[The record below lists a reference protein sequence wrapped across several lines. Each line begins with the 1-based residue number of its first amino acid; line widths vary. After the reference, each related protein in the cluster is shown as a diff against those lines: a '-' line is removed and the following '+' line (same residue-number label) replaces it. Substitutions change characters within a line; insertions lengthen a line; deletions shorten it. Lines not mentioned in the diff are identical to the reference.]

1 MRNLHMLAKKKHVIG
16 IENVKFLKDHLC
28 GACEARKMTK
38 AKHPA
43 KTIMTTTRPFE
54 LLHMDLFGTNHYSAV
69 SNEASQYGFVIVDD
83 YSRYTWV
90 HLVTYKHE
98 VQEVFKRFSSRASTN
113 FGVKIKHI
121 RSDNGTEFKNS
132 GLVIILMNLV
142 LLMSYLLLIL
152 LNRTASWSAKTG
164 LLLRWLALCLM
175 STKRLIVSRLMQLI
189 LRATSSTEYIFTN
202 SSRRL
207 HMYSSLTRNPM

>member
-1 MRNLHMLAKKKHVIG
+1 MHTLAKKKHVIG
-16 IENVKFLKDHLC
+16 IENVKFLNDHLC
-28 GACEARKMTK
+28 GACEAGKMTK

-54 LLHMDLFGTNHYSAV
+54 LLHMDLFGPNHYSFV

-90 HLVTYKHE
+90 HLVSYKHE

-121 RSDNGTEFKNS
+121 RSRIGIEFLNSALNEYLDN
-132 GLVIILMNLV
+132 
-142 LLMSYLLLIL
+142 
-152 LNRTASWSAKTG
+152 
-164 LLLRWLALCLM
+164 LR
-175 STKRLIVSRLMQLI
+175 IFHEVSVHYTPKQNGVM
-189 LRATSSTEYIFTN
+189 
-202 SSRRL
+202 
-207 HMYSSLTRNPM
+207 